1 MGDGS
6 IAADLFAAVFS
17 FGVCQLVIAFFKL
30 TYDLALIHIH
40 LYRKLIHISAGLIVM
55 LCWPMF
61 SGDLWGRVCAA
72 LIPGLCVFKL
82 LVPALIT
89 QKEHQLIK
97 LLQRYRDSRDL
108 VQATLAYVLSIAFTT
123 VFYWRT
129 PLAIAV
135 ICSLCAGDG
144 VADIAG
150 RRFGGS
156 KLPYNKSK
164 TFAGSFGMALAAFL
178 ASLLYMYYFSWL
190 EYIEIEATPNMVL
203 GFFLVSVAS
212 ALVESFPFSPTLD
225 DNLTVP
231 LASFM
236 LATFLL

>member
-1 MGDGS
+1 MRLQTTCSRTYYSKGTPTYQASTKIPRFQVNFPLLHFGYIPLVCNSGS
-6 IAADLFAAVFS
+6 PSI
-17 FGVCQLVIAFFKL
+17 
-30 TYDLALIHIH
+30 
-40 LYRKLIHISAGLIVM
+40 
-55 LCWPMF
+55 
-61 SGDLWGRVCAA
+61 
-72 LIPGLCVFKL
+72 
-82 LVPALIT
+82 
-89 QKEHQLIK
+89 
-97 LLQRYRDSRDL
+97 SRDL